1 MTKDERISL
10 RVDAKTKRLLEAAS
24 EEVGMSA
31 SAFILNAATLAAHHT
46 LADRTVFRLN
56 AEQWAA
62 FDAMLNE
69 PARDVPGL
77 RELLNTP
84 TILDELE

>member
-1 MTKDERISL
+1 MTKDERINL

-24 EEVGMSA
+24 EEAGMSV
-31 SAFILNAATLAAHHT
+31 SAFILDTATLAARHT

-62 FDAMLNE
+62 FDTMVNE